1 MKSQEAVIRIVS
13 KLDKMYPSSF
23 DLARVRQAVE
33 SILYDYD
40 VNTKITALA
49 VLDNMED
56 RILMYLATK
65 KIDGLS
71 KKTIEAYGRHLGRF
85 ARTMRKNAEDIT
97 TMDIRIFLANYSKT
111 GIKNSTLASETDIL
125 RVFFK
130 WLEDEEYISKSPM
143 RKIRTPKT
151 EKRVREAL
159 TKEEFEILRGG
170 ALTLRQKALLEFFYS
185 TACRLEEVENIKKKD
200 IDWQRLSLKVIGKGN
215 KERTVYIS
223 ATAQVHIR
231 KYIMSRLDDSDSLF
245 VTERKPIKKMG
256 RRAIQREMDK
266 ISEQSELD
274 MNVYCHLIRHTAATH
289 WLGSGMDITTVQS
302 ILGHDNLDTTQIY
315 AQVSNVAVEHEFRK
329 YS

>member
-33 SILYDYD
+33 SILYDYE

-49 VLDNMED
+49 VMDNMED

-130 WLEDEEYISKSPM
+130 WLEDEEYINKSPM
-143 RKIRTPKT
+143 RKIKTPKI

-159 TKEEFEILRGG
+159 TKEEFEVLRTG
-170 ALTLRQKALLEFFYS
+170 AKTLRQKALLEVLYS
-185 TACRLEEVENIKKKD
+185 TGSRLEEIEKMNKVD
-200 IDWQRLSLKVIGKGN
+200 IDWQRLQLRVIGKGN
-215 KERTVYIS
+215 KERTVYIN
-223 ATAQVHIR
+223 ATAQVHLR
-231 KYIMSRLDDSDSLF
+231 KYIMSRLDECDSLF
-245 VTERKPIKKMG
+245 VTERKPIRRMG
-256 RRAIQREMDK
+256 RRAIQREIDTIMK
-266 ISEQSELD
+266 QSGLAK
-274 MNVYCHLIRHTAATH
+274 NVYPHLIRHTMATH
-289 WLGSGMDITTVQS
+289 MHNAGMSLTVLQE
-302 ILGHDNLDTTQIY
+302 ILGHDSPDTTLIY
-315 AQVSNVAVEHEFRK
+315 ASIDNRTIEHEYRK

>member
-1 MKSQEAVIRIVS
+1 MNEATIKIVS
-13 KLDKMYPSSF
+13 RLDLLYG
-23 DLARVRQAVE
+23 DLIDQQKVRQVVE
-33 SILYDYD
+33 EVLYEYD
-40 VNTKITALA
+40 LTPKETLPA
-49 VLDNMED
+49 VLDNMGD
-56 RILMYLATK
+56 RILLYLATK

-71 KKTIEAYGRHLGRF
+71 RKTIKQYGMHLGRF
-85 ARTMRKNAEDIT
+85 ADYMKKDVEDIT
-97 TMDIRIFLANYSKT
+97 TMDIRIYLANYSKT
-111 GIKNSTLASETDIL
+111 GVKNSTLAAETDIL

-130 WLEDEEYISKSPM
+130 WLEDEEYINRSPM
-143 RKIRTPKT
+143 RKIKTPKI

-185 TACRLEEVENIKKKD
+185 TGCRLEEVENIKKKD

-223 ATAQVHIR
+223 ATAQVHLR
-231 KYIMSRLDDSDSLF
+231 KYIMSRLDDCEFLF
-245 VTERKPIKKMG
+245 VTERKPIKNMG

-266 ISEQSELD
+266 IAKQSELQV
-274 MNVYCHLIRHTAATH
+274 NVFCHLIRHTAATH
-289 WLGSGMDITTVQS
+289 WLGSGMDITTVQA

-315 AQVSNVAVEHEFRK
+315 AQISDREVEHEYRK